1 MDLRILRFFIRIAA
15 LSDLLGGLLLYALG
29 VGIARYL
36 GNPIDWALVSL
47 GQVWVTTLQLG
58 AHFLT
63 AHFTLPGK
71 PRDPTRIPIP
81 GEGEK
86 PHEGIRRD
94 LILWAGF
101 ASFAAA
107 ISLSLILLQYKGVN
121 GGILIV
127 MGLIFVGVILYAV
140 PPFQWVNSGYGE
152 LVHAIILVNLIP
164 ALGFMFQEG
173 ELHRLV
179 TMSTFPLTMLYLA
192 MMLAIQFQDYHKS
205 QRTNRGTLLVRLGW
219 ERGMVFH
226 NLLILGSFFLMG
238 AALFFGLPSSVALP
252 GFFVFPLGLFQIW
265 MMSRIAAGAKPN
277 WRVLNL
283 TAVLTFG
290 LTTYLIAFSF
300 WIR

>member
-1 MDLRILRFFIRIAA
+1 MDLRIIRFFIRIAG
-15 LSDLLGGLLLYALG
+15 LSDLLGGVLLYALG
-29 VGIARYL
+29 VGIAHYL

-47 GQVWVTTLQLG
+47 GQVWVTTLQL
-58 AHFLT
+58 ATHLLT
-63 AHFTLPGK
+63 AHFTFPGK

-86 PHEGIRRD
+86 PQDGIRRD

-101 ASFAAA
+101 ASLAAA
-107 ISLSLILLQYKGVN
+107 ISLALILFQYKGVN

-127 MGLIFVGVILYAV
+127 MGLIFGGVILYAV
-140 PPFQWVNSGYGE
+140 PPFQWVNTGYGE
-152 LVHAIILVNLIP
+152 LVHSIILVNLIP

-192 MMLAIQFQDYHKS
+192 MMLAIQLQDYYKNL
-205 QRTNRGTLLVRLGW
+205 RTKRVTLLTRLGW
-219 ERGMVFH
+219 ERGIVFH
-226 NLLILGSFFLMG
+226 NVLILSSFLLMG
-238 AALFFGLPSSVALP
+238 AALFFGLPSSVGLP
-252 GFFVFPLGLFQIW
+252 VFFVFPLGLFQIW

-290 LTTYLIAFSF
+290 LTTYLVTFSF